1 MASKKEAFVDP
12 DEMFDA
18 IAKTFVM
25 FVGEVGYGDLKF
37 GNEMAGEENNCNTTT
52 TTTATTTTTTSLK
65 DLEDLKYALEWE
77 INLGKIMTAAF
88 IFLFVIVLMNL
99 LNAIAIGDIQ
109 VHSLLNVTDIQ

>member
-37 GNEMAGEENNCNTTT
+37 GNE
-52 TTTATTTTTTSLK
+52 
-65 DLEDLKYALEWE
+65 
-77 INLGKIMTAAF
+77 I
-88 IFLFVIVLMNL
+88 
-99 LNAIAIGDIQ
+99 
-109 VHSLLNVTDIQ
+109 